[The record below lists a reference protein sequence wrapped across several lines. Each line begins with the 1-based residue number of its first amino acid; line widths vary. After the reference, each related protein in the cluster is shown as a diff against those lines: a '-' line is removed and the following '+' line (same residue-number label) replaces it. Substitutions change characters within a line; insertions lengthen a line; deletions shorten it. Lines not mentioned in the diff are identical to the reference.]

1 MNNNEKKE
9 VIDIIARF
17 IVLIIF
23 LFLSPALERIAWNYA
38 IPEIFSLPRITYWQM
53 FALNYLCTLL
63 FSRKTFKE

>member
-1 MNNNEKKE
+1 MNNNEEKGI
-9 VIDIIARF
+9 IDSVARF

-23 LFLSPALERIAWNYA
+23 LFLWPALERIAWNYA

-63 FSRKTFKE
+63 FSPKRFKE